1 MIVQATNT
9 GADLA
14 DAQFDL
20 AIPGGGVGIYNACS
34 NEWGAPSSG
43 WGAQYGG
50 ISSNTCPNL
59 PSALQPGCE
68 FRFGDWF
75 QNADNP
81 SVEWKAVTCPAAI
94 TNKTGCVRSGE
105 TPTGDADAGSSS
117 SASTKAAVA
126 TSAAAS
132 SSSSAAQVYSSSAE
146 SSSVAAPV
154 SASSSSAQSYFA
166 PSSSSVAAPVIASSF
181 FNSSSSSP
189 TGTYAASSATGVYS
203 APAAPTAP
211 AAAPSGISDDSGAC
225 EVQYVYED

>member
-132 SSSSAAQVYSSSAE
+132 SSSSSAAQVYSSSAA
-146 SSSVAAPV
+146 SSSVA
-154 SASSSSAQSYFA
+154 ASSSSAQSYFA
-166 PSSSSVAAPVIASSF
+166 PSSSSVAAPVAA
-181 FNSSSSSP
+181 SSSSSSSSSSHAE
-189 TGTYAASSATGVYS
+189 TYAASSATGAYS

-211 AAAPSGISDDSGAC
+211 AAAPSGISDDSGSC

>member
-132 SSSSAAQVYSSSAE
+132 SSSSSAAQVYSSSAA
-146 SSSVAAPV
+146 SSSVA
-154 SASSSSAQSYFA
+154 ASSSSAQSYFA
-166 PSSSSVAAPVIASSF
+166 PSSSSVAAPVAA
-181 FNSSSSSP
+181 SSSSSP
-189 TGTYAASSATGVYS
+189 SSSSPAETYAASSATGAYS

-211 AAAPSGISDDSGAC
+211 AAAPSGISDDSGSC